1 MSSDMGIK
9 VNQFSIMAKV
19 NDQKKKE
26 HFGDETASE
35 AETKKDV
42 GMEEELIQ
50 KCFDKVVEY
59 LKNEKD
65 RF

>member
-1 MSSDMGIK
+1 MGIK
-9 VNQFSIMAKV
+9 VNQFSIKAKV
-19 NDQKKKE
+19 NDQSKTE
-26 HFGDETASE
+26 HFGKKHESQL
-35 AETKKDV
+35 TKDQ

-50 KCFDKVVEY
+50 KCFDKVVDY

>member
-1 MSSDMGIK
+1 
-9 VNQFSIMAKV
+9 MAKV

-35 AETKKDV
+35 VETKKDL